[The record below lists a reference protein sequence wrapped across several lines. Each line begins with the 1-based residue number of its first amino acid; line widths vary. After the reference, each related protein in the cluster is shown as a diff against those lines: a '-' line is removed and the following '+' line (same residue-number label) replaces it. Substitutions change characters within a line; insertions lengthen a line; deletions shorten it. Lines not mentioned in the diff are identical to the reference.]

1 MLLLRPAVQAPAVGD
16 GALFRPPGPLDR
28 RVGEMRTFGEQQV
41 RHLDACETRI
51 HGRAGA
57 EPGTPPWLH
66 VSGGRRLVD
75 AGTSVG
81 HDSYFV
87 DPEADGPRV
96 RILVWS
102 LATSPQAPKVLA
114 MSGEQPDLRR
124 VPLRSLRHIASRIVA
139 AVLACPGPCAGAG
152 EGPSPP
158 RDAGNRSDRP
168 PCQCGAA
175 RIGIVRLG
183 HGRAV

>member
-1 MLLLRPAVQAPAVGD
+1 MVARVRSREHLRGCMCPEADAWWTQA
-16 GALFRPPGPLDR
+16 
-28 RVGEMRTFGEQQV
+28 
-41 RHLDACETRI
+41 
-51 HGRAGA
+51 
-57 EPGTPPWLH
+57 
-66 VSGGRRLVD
+66 RRL
-75 AGTSVG
+75 G

-102 LATSPQAPKVLA
+102 LATSLQAPKVLA
-114 MSGEQPDLRR
+114 MSGEHPDLRR

-139 AVLACPGPCAGAG
+139 AVLACPAPCAGVG
-152 EGPSPP
+152 EGRSPS

-175 RIGIVRLG
+175 
-183 HGRAV
+183 